1 MSKTRV
7 AQKAQPANVL
17 PFTNIRTGIIN
28 YKNNDRITIQQT
40 TTSYQEQN
48 KSSGHKYNKLI
59 MRIAHHVQQNVQV
72 GFVESL

>member
-17 PFTNIRTGIIN
+17 PFTNIRTGVTN

-40 TTSYQEQN
+40 TTSYKN
-48 KSSGHKYNKLI
+48 KTKVTKIIN
-59 MRIAHHVQQNVQV
+59 
-72 GFVESL
+72 